1 MCRLAFCQ
9 FLCDETDWDF
19 PGPLLGIWQKPS
31 SVAGPSA
38 CVHRP
43 GVAFICYTYFFGV
56 FWQKALPAGMGGVYF
71 WKR

>member
-43 GVAFICYTYFFGV
+43 CVAFICYTYFFGV

-71 WKR
+71 LKI